1 MKTSNEVKFFPII
14 DNGKSSRIV
23 NSYRP
28 RICLG
33 VMNHKSH
40 DPPNAQCMYA
50 STTCDANNPDPF
62 PRRRR
67 ETISLDIVTEVALS
81 LIEQG
86 DRVSV
91 RNVHRAIGRGSF
103 RDITRLLGQAKLS
116 GKIPSDKA
124 GVGNEC
130 LRRHFMLAMNY
141 ITLVTQWHSREVV
154 LGRIHDEFPE
164 PPASLIGQS
173 RLTTGLAG
181 GEIGNVT
188 PSGNVTCEGLAD
200 LVVIIDEESDPGSP
214 PSESPDK
221 GTLLACGPKLQVV
234 VVSDCASMDTPAAE
248 GSLKDRPPG
257 VPVSD
262 ASWGTPSSPP
272 CNTREIHVDDDEVA
286 S

>member
-86 DRVSV
+86 ERVSV

-103 RDITRLLGQAKLS
+103 RDITRLLGQAKLIK
-116 GKIPSDKA
+116 KIPSDKA

-130 LRRHFMLAMNY
+130 LRRHFTLAMNY
-141 ITLVTQWHSREVV
+141 IAMVTQWHSREVV

-173 RLTTGLAG
+173 RLTAGLEG
-181 GEIGNVT
+181 GEVGNVT
-188 PSGNVTCEGLAD
+188 PCGNVTHEGLPD
-200 LVVIIDEESDPGSP
+200 LVVIVGDESDPGSL
-214 PSESPDK
+214 PSESADQ
-221 GTLLACGPKLQVV
+221 GTLLGCMPKSQVV

-248 GSLKDRPPG
+248 GSRKDRPPSI
-257 VPVSD
+257 PASD
-262 ASWGTPSSPP
+262 ALRGTPSFPP
-272 CNTREIHVDDDEVA
+272 CNTKEIRSEDVGAVP
-286 S
+286 